1 MAFAEPEYQGVKEK
15 RKKKGETAKKK
26 KIPFIVPSPP
36 PPPPLLWYWYSE
48 LFHILHTDT
57 QVTFFMDSP
66 SGN

>member
-26 KIPFIVPSPP
+26 KIPFIV

>member
-1 MAFAEPEYQGVKEK
+1 MAFVEPEYKGLKEK
-15 RKKKGETAKKK
+15 RKKERGDSKKK
-26 KIPFIVPSPP
+26 KISFLVPPNP
-36 PPPPLLWYWYSE
+36 TLILIPE